1 MKRCTTVVAVLVALI
16 GLSATAMADEKVDKA
31 IKELDQQFS
40 KVKSYTATDE
50 SMTNVEFGPGHT
62 RKVEM
67 TGTSEWL
74 RKGEQALMHSVSK
87 CQTTTTEGG
96 QTTPTPS
103 TITTVNDGEFLY
115 MLTEENGRKT
125 VMKNSPQSAQ
135 VHQPKSYFEMFKSYY
150 DIKLLPDEKVNG
162 DDCYVFEL
170 KMKPM
175 EGVAPSGRQLVY
187 FQKSHGIQVKSE
199 GFDANGKLIASSL
212 IKDLKI
218 NADINPDLF
227 KFKIPAGAQ
236 VIDNTNP
243 QAQPAQTEP
252 QAEEEDSEAQEAE
265 EEKPV
270 EEEKPKKKKK
280 GLKLPKWP

>member
-1 MKRCTTVVAVLVALI
+1 MKQCTTVVAVLVALV
-16 GLSATAMADEKVDKA
+16 GLSTMAMADEKADQA

-40 KVKSYTATDE
+40 KVKSYTAAHETMTD
-50 SMTNVEFGPGHT
+50 TEFGPGYT
-62 RKVEM
+62 QKMEM

-87 CQTTTTEGG
+87 CQTTKTEGG
-96 QTTPTPS
+96 QTTTTPS

-115 MLTEENGRKT
+115 TLTEENGQKT
-125 VMKNSPQSAQ
+125 VMKNSPQSSQ

-150 DIKLLPDEKVNG
+150 DIKLLPNEKVNG
-162 DDCYVFEL
+162 EDCYVFEL

-187 FQKSHGIQVKSE
+187 FQKSHGIQIKSE
-199 GFDANGKLIASSL
+199 AFDANGKLIVSSL
-212 IKDLKI
+212 TKDLKI
-218 NADINPDLF
+218 NPDINPDRF
-227 KFKIPAGAQ
+227 KFKVPEGAQ

-243 QAQPAQTEP
+243 QGQPAQAEP
-252 QAEEEDSEAQEAE
+252 QAEEEESEVEEAE

-270 EEEKPKKKKK
+270 EEEKPKKKK